1 MESSC
6 YDNKEFSL
14 TSVVNY
20 VVLTC
25 LVQTTVLQVFGV
37 CRCQGPQ
44 YFCISQN
51 SCWYLFCVV
60 MWFVGPLLV
69 LFHTN
74 ALVYILP
81 CTLVLSIQFDLLKST
96 IRLLK
101 NHCEYSFTRVVRLFE
116 DSSPVQGIGKQSM
129 SLWSWLLEVS
139 WGICFKSQLLHLFFG
154 TARRSQFFVFNHTQS
169 S

>member
-1 MESSC
+1 M
-6 YDNKEFSL
+6 
-14 TSVVNY
+14 
-20 VVLTC
+20 
-25 LVQTTVLQVFGV
+25 
-37 CRCQGPQ
+37 
-44 YFCISQN
+44 
-51 SCWYLFCVV
+51 
-60 MWFVGPLLV
+60 

-129 SLWSWLLEVS
+129 SL
-139 WGICFKSQLLHLFFG
+139 
-154 TARRSQFFVFNHTQS
+154 
-169 S
+169 